1 MDLALFNKL
10 YPNWVGYATMDILGG
25 IYITKYTCVLYL
37 NSINIGNIYE
47 TFDYVRGF
55 LLANNFDERSN
66 DFIYKSNGL
75 FIIVKIINGQY
86 YLSRIVAHK
95 TNGHYC
101 ANELIITIKNIL
113 EIDDSMNKL
122 VNS

>member
-1 MDLALFNKL
+1 MDLVLFNKL
-10 YPNWVGYATMDILGG
+10 YSNWAGHVTMDILGG
-25 IYITKYTCVLYL
+25 IYITKYTYMLSL
-37 NSINIGNIYE
+37 NSNNIDSIYE

-55 LLANNFDERSN
+55 LLANDFDEEIS
-66 DFIYKSNGL
+66 DFIYKSNGI

-95 TNGHYC
+95 TNGYYC
-101 ANELIITIKNIL
+101 ANELINTIKNIL

-122 VNS
+122 VES

>member
-1 MDLALFNKL
+1 MDLVLFNKL
-10 YPNWVGYATMDILGG
+10 YPNWAGHVTMDIFGG
-25 IYITKYTCVLYL
+25 FYITKYTCALYL
-37 NSINIGNIYE
+37 SINIDNIYE

-75 FIIVKIINGQY
+75 FIIVKIINGHY
-86 YLSRIVAHK
+86 YLSKIVVHK
-95 TNGHYC
+95 TNGYYY
-101 ANELIITIKNIL
+101 ANELFDTIKNIL